1 MELKEFFDVI
11 RAEIQETVADKLQ
24 QGEEYPYAEVEFV
37 DRFVEHMKESGMTF
51 PDSQICT
58 HQGKLGR
65 TTIKISGYA
74 FSEEADQLDL
84 FVANYRGA
92 EELEEISKKEL
103 LASVNQCFQFLGGS
117 VQGKL
122 SEVLERSS
130 DAHVLACLL
139 RDSFSSI
146 EQIRIYVITD
156 RISKTKN
163 FEQKT
168 INGKTVKLEVMDIE
182 RLYHHTVAGK
192 PRDEIVV
199 DMKSVCGAN
208 LPCFYV
214 PKGEADYAYAL
225 TAFPGKALY
234 HLYDEYGDRLLE
246 ANVRSYLSARRKIN
260 KGIQDTLRDDPGHFM
275 AYNNGLVVVVDRMI
289 LENVENGYIG
299 ISSLSGLQIVNGG
312 QTTASLFFAKKKY
325 PNTQL
330 EKVFVPVKII
340 SLENDNVQKKEFDD
354 EEEELISRIS
364 RYANSQNAIKSDDLT
379 ANRSFHRTIERIVS
393 SLYCPDGIS
402 QWFYERA
409 AGSYEV
415 LLAREGTTPARL
427 KALKKKIPSSRKI
440 SKTDLAKYY
449 NAWACKPEIVA
460 KGAQKNYLSF
470 MGDIGNLEEKEG
482 FVPDLQWVKECIAK
496 AILFKNTDRIV
507 HSMKTSSKISVT
519 THLVSLL
526 ANQLKENNITINFE
540 KIWQLQDL
548 SPQLKSLLEQWAPEV
563 YRTML
568 IGGKDKLLSEWAKN
582 QKCWND
588 VLKGHY
594 KMPDG
599 PVPEFK
605 TTA

>member
-65 TTIKISGYA
+65 TAIKISGYA

-84 FVANYRGA
+84 FVANYKGA

-103 LASVNQCFQFLGGS
+103 LASVKQCLQFLWGS
-117 VQGKL
+117 VEGKL
-122 SEVLERSS
+122 SEVLEKSS

-146 EQIRIYVITD
+146 DQIRIYVITD
-156 RISKTKN
+156 RVSKIKN

-168 INGKTVKLEVMDIE
+168 IYEKTVKLEVMDIE
-182 RLYHHTVAGK
+182 RLYRHTVAGK

-199 DMKSVCGAN
+199 DMKEVCGAN

-246 ANVRSYLSARRKIN
+246 ANVRSYLSARRKVN
-260 KGIQDTLRDDPGHFM
+260 KGIQYTLKKDPEHFM

-289 LENVENGYIG
+289 LENIENGYIG
-299 ISSLSGLQIVNGG
+299 ISWLKGLQIVNGG
-312 QTTASLFFAKKKY
+312 QTTASIYFTKKKNK
-325 PNTQL
+325 NTQL

-340 SLENDNVQKKEFDD
+340 SLENENSQEKEFY

-364 RYANSQNAIKSDDLT
+364 LYANSQNAIKSDDLT
-379 ANRSFHRTIERIVS
+379 ANRAFHRTIERIVS

-402 QWFYERA
+402 QWFYERT

-415 LLAREGTTPARL
+415 LLARKGTTPASL
-427 KALKKKIPSSRKI
+427 KALKKRFPSSRKI
-440 SKTDLAKYY
+440 SKTDLAKFY

-460 KGAQKNYLSF
+460 LGAQKNFLSF
-470 MGDIGNLEEKEG
+470 IADIDNLEEKEG
-482 FVPDLQWVKECIAK
+482 FEPDLQWVKECIAK
-496 AILFKNTDRIV
+496 TILFKNADRIV
-507 HSMKTSSKISVT
+507 YSMKTSSKINVT

-526 ANQLKENNITINFE
+526 ANQLKENNITMNFE

-548 SPQLKSLLEQWAPEV
+548 SSQLKSLLEQWAPEV
-563 YRTML
+563 YRRML

-582 QKCWND
+582 PQCWKD
-588 VLKGHY
+588 VQKGHY
-594 KMPDG
+594 QMPSA
-599 PVPEFK
+599 PIPEFK
-605 TTA
+605 R